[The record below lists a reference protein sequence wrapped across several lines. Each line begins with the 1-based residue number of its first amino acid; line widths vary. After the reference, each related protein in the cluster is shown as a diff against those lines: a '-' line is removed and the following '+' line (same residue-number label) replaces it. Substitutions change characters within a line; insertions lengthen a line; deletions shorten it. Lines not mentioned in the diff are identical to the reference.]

1 MPTRL
6 DGERPTPNQ
15 RQGKLYKSRPEDGSV
30 MFLAQRNLFVCFLN
44 VNFFSS
50 RENRPNK
57 LNENAQVHYS
67 WMWKGKIYRDLC
79 LQSLTDCVVFKI
91 LIIESNCL
99 NYFIFLKI
107 VLQEFRLKAHL
118 ARHLATAHGLV
129 VRSGSPRPVM
139 KTRAAFCLI
148 TTPLTRIS
156 RRLCKDI
163 LNPRRAARSP
173 FIPVNIAAIKQ
184 ECKSSNEIIMP
195 RIFTVL

>member
-1 MPTRL
+1 MFTVINRL
-6 DGERPTPNQ
+6 CNTYNWI
-15 RQGKLYKSRPEDGSV
+15 K
-30 MFLAQRNLFVCFLN
+30 LFV
-44 VNFFSS
+44 
-50 RENRPNK
+50 
-57 LNENAQVHYS
+57 
-67 WMWKGKIYRDLC
+67 
-79 LQSLTDCVVFKI
+79 
-91 LIIESNCL
+91 
-99 NYFIFLKI
+99 LK
-107 VLQEFRLKAHL
+107 EFRLKAHL

-184 ECKSSNEIIMP
+184 ECKSSNKSIMP
-195 RIFTVL
+195 RIFTVLWINVFQHLCEIFEWFFVYANWIIV

>member
-1 MPTRL
+1 MI
-6 DGERPTPNQ
+6 
-15 RQGKLYKSRPEDGSV
+15 
-30 MFLAQRNLFVCFLN
+30 LN
-44 VNFFSS
+44 SF
-50 RENRPNK
+50 
-57 LNENAQVHYS
+57 
-67 WMWKGKIYRDLC
+67 
-79 LQSLTDCVVFKI
+79 
-91 LIIESNCL
+91 
-99 NYFIFLKI
+99 
-107 VLQEFRLKAHL
+107 QEFRLKAHL

-184 ECKSSNEIIMP
+184 ECRCSIQCVASMYGNPTLIHKQENCMINTRTSLLQCILCSIYFIAVV
-195 RIFTVL
+195 F